1 MKQKKKKICRNR
13 KSNSISRLQK
23 KKRKLKLKLHIK
35 VMIVLIDWLISYWNI
50 FLDLNIVYKQI
61 SCIASYSCSLS
72 LSNCFWFI
80 NYDHINRTH
89 NKTFEWGNIITL
101 CCDLSDNVSRIVH
114 SSYVD
119 YTCVY
124 TCIYIYVVHTIHW

>member
-1 MKQKKKKICRNR
+1 MKQKKKFAETENLILFQDCK
-13 KSNSISRLQK
+13 K

-35 VMIVLIDWLISYWNI
+35 SDDRIHWLISYWNI

-124 TCIYIYVVHTIHW
+124 TCICIYVVHTIHW